1 MAREI
6 SALLPYTSRC
16 MRATAVAALFCL
28 LSGSGA
34 LAQTPSTPDAA
45 IQPPRPAV
53 TATLPPPPVAA
64 ADLTVGNRIIT
75 TFRADVGTRSPAD
88 RARAATTLIAA
99 QARAGVTGPVGSQSL
114 QGATIVTLGSEN
126 AFVLLPQ
133 DADDLAGETLASIS
147 GHAVDQLRVA
157 LAELDELHKPAVMIR
172 AAVLASLGS
181 LVAAILFGLV
191 YLGHR
196 RTSARLMARVE
207 DQLAR
212 YQLGAKTQPR
222 MTPVFRVLRGVI
234 RAITLVLAS
243 LIGYTWLTFVL
254 NRFPYT
260 RPWGE
265 GLRGFLL
272 SRLELLGLSTIHALP
287 GLFTVAVIVL
297 VTRFLIYC
305 LKVLFDSVER
315 GQVELPF
322 VDAELAR
329 PTGHIVATLAW
340 VFCIVVAYPYIPG
353 SSTDAFKGVSVFVGL
368 IVSLGSSGLVN
379 QLMSGFVITYSRSV
393 RVGEFA
399 RIADIEGTVTNVGVL
414 ATTVRTPDG
423 EEMNIPNAV
432 VVSHVV
438 TNYSRPGER
447 RAVWVRTSV
456 TIGYDTPW
464 RQVHALLLEAA
475 AKTSGLADNPAPEV
489 RQTALQDYY
498 VEYTLLAAPLE
509 ARNRGP
515 VFAELHARIQD
526 AFNEHGVQIMS
537 PHYMADPSAPKVVPK
552 DKWFEPPAGRD

>member
-1 MAREI
+1 MPAAAR
-6 SALLPYTSRC
+6 
-16 MRATAVAALFCL
+16 AVA
-28 LSGSGA
+28 
-34 LAQTPSTPDAA
+34 P
-45 IQPPRPAV
+45 
-53 TATLPPPPVAA
+53 
-64 ADLTVGNRIIT
+64 ADLTFGNRVIV
-75 TFRADVGTRSPAD
+75 TFRANLGARSPGD
-88 RARAATTLIAA
+88 RARAASTLVAA
-99 QARAGVTGPVGSQSL
+99 LVKSGVVGPIGSHPVQD
-114 QGATIVTLGSEN
+114 ATIVTLGSEN

-133 DADDLAGETLASIS
+133 DADDLAGETLPSIS
-147 GHAVDQLRVA
+147 AHAVDQLTIAVA
-157 LAELDELHKPAVMIR
+157 EAVELHKPAVMIR
-172 AAVLASLGS
+172 AALLASLGT
-181 LVAAILFGLV
+181 LVAAILFWLV
-191 YLGHR
+191 AVAHR
-196 RTSARLMARVE
+196 RVSARLVARVE
-207 DQLAR
+207 DQLTR
-212 YQLGAKTQPR
+212 YQLGQTQPR
-222 MTPVFRVLRGVI
+222 MTPVFRVLRGII
-234 RAITLVLAS
+234 RVITLVLAS
-243 LIGYTWLTFVL
+243 LVGYTWLTFVL

-265 GLRGFLL
+265 GLRGFLF
-272 SRLELLGLSTIHALP
+272 SRLELLGLSTVQALP
-287 GLFTVAVIVL
+287 GVFTIVVIAL
-297 VTRFLIYC
+297 VTRFLVYC

-315 GQVELPF
+315 GQLELPF

-340 VFCIVVAYPYIPG
+340 VLCIVVAYPYIPG

-414 ATTVRTPDG
+414 ATTIRTPYG

-438 TNYSRPGER
+438 TNYSRPGDR

-464 RQVHALLLEAA
+464 RQVHAMLLEAA
-475 AKTSGLADNPAPEV
+475 ARTPGLADNPPPEV

-509 ARNRGP
+509 ARDRGP
-515 VFAELHARIQD
+515 VFAELHSRIQD

-537 PHYMADPSAPKVVPK
+537 PHYIADPSDPKIVPK
-552 DKWFEPPAGRD
+552 GKWFVPPARRD

>member
-1 MAREI
+1 
-6 SALLPYTSRC
+6 
-16 MRATAVAALFCL
+16 MRLTAVAALL
-28 LSGSGA
+28 LLLDGSGA
-34 LAQTPSTPDAA
+34 LAQSASTPVGA
-45 IQPPRPAV
+45 IQPPAV
-53 TATLPPPPVAA
+53 AAAAAPTVTA
-64 ADLTVGNRIIT
+64 ADLTFGNRVIT
-75 TFRADVGTRSPAD
+75 TFRADLGTRSPAD
-88 RARAATTLIAA
+88 RARAATTLIGA
-99 QARAGVTGPVGSQSL
+99 QTSAGVTGPVEAHPL
-114 QGATIVTLGSEN
+114 QGAIIVTLGSEN

-147 GHAVDQLRVA
+147 EHAVSQLRVA
-157 LAELDELHKPAVMIR
+157 VAEVEELHKPAAMIR
-172 AAVLASLGS
+172 AALLASLGT
-181 LVAAILFGLV
+181 LVAAILFWLV

-207 DQLAR
+207 NQLAR
-212 YQLGAKTQPR
+212 YQLGSQTQPR
-222 MTPVFRVLRGVI
+222 ITPVFRVLRGII
-234 RAITLVLAS
+234 RALTLVLAS

-265 GLRGFLL
+265 GLRGFLV
-272 SRLELLGLSTIHALP
+272 SRLELLGLGTVHALP

-297 VTRFLIYC
+297 VTRFVIYC
-305 LKVLFDSVER
+305 LKVLFDAVER
-315 GQVELPF
+315 GQVQLPF

-340 VFCIVVAYPYIPG
+340 IFCIVVAYPYIPG

-399 RIADIEGTVTNVGVL
+399 RIADIEGTVTSVGVL

-438 TNYSRPGER
+438 TNYSRPGDR

-464 RQVHALLLEAA
+464 RQVHAMLLEAA
-475 AKTSGLADNPAPEV
+475 AKTAGLADNPAPEV

-537 PHYMADPSAPKVVPK
+537 PHYIADPGAPKIVPK
-552 DKWFEPPAGRD
+552 DKWFVPPAGRD